1 MKTGFWQV
9 TFAILRK
16 DMLAEIRSREL
27 LSVMGLFALL
37 SVMGLFA
44 LLSVLIFSFALEMDR
59 EARETA
65 ISGVIWVTVAFASII
80 GLNRSMSSEREQG
93 SFDALLLAPVDR
105 SALFLGKFL
114 GNFVVVLL
122 VGLIL
127 LPLGTL
133 LYNITLITPWVLVI
147 LVLGIFGI
155 STTGTLLAAMT
166 AQTRAR
172 DALLSIAMLPIVLPV
187 LLASVRA
194 TTSIISGDPTDL
206 WISWPQILLVMD
218 VIYMVL
224 CFFTFGFIIEE

>member
-37 SVMGLFA
+37 SI
-44 LLSVLIFSFALEMDR
+44 LIFSFALEMDR
-59 EARETA
+59 EARGTA

-93 SFDALLLAPVDR
+93 NFDALLLAPVDR
-105 SALFLGKFL
+105 SALFLGKFM
-114 GNFVVVLL
+114 GNFLVVLL

-127 LPLGTL
+127 LPVGTL

-194 TTSIISGDPTDL
+194 TTSIISGDPTEL
-206 WISWPQILLVMD
+206 WITWPQILLVMD

-224 CFFTFGFIIEE
+224 CFFTFGFVIEE

>member
-9 TFAILRK
+9 TCAILRK
-16 DMLAEIRSREL
+16 HMLAEIRSRE
-27 LSVMGLFALL
+27 LL

>member
-9 TFAILRK
+9 TFAVLRK
-16 DMLAEIRSREL
+16 DMLAEMRSREL

-37 SVMGLFA
+37 SVI
-44 LLSVLIFSFALEMDR
+44 IFSFALELDR

-80 GLNRSMSSEREQG
+80 GLNRSMNSEREQG
-93 SFDALLLAPVDR
+93 NFDALLLAPVDR

-114 GNFVVVLL
+114 GNFLVVLL
-122 VGLIL
+122 VGLVL

-133 LYNITLITPWVLVI
+133 LYNITLIQPWVLLI
-147 LVLGIFGI
+147 LVLGIFGLSSI
-155 STTGTLLAAMT
+155 GTLLAAMT

-187 LLASVRA
+187 LLAAVRA
-194 TTSIISGDPTDL
+194 TTSIISNEPIEN
-206 WISWPQILLVMD
+206 WITWPQILLVVD
-218 VIYMVL
+218 LIYLVL
-224 CFFTFGFIIEE
+224 CFFTFGFVIEE

>member
-16 DMLAEIRSREL
+16 DMLAEMRSRE
-27 LSVMGLFALL
+27 LL

-155 STTGTLLAAMT
+155 STTGTLLATMT

-172 DALLSIAMLPIVLPV
+172 DALLSITMLPIVLPV
-187 LLASVRA
+187 LLAAVRA
-194 TTSIISGDPTDL
+194 TTSILSGDPIET
-206 WISWPQILLVMD
+206 WSSWPQILVMVD
-218 VIYMVL
+218 MIYLVL
-224 CFFTFGFIIEE
+224 CFVTFSFVIEE

>member
-16 DMLAEIRSREL
+16 DMLAEIRSRE
-27 LSVMGLFALL
+27 LL

>member
-16 DMLAEIRSREL
+16 DMLAEMRSRE
-27 LSVMGLFALL
+27 LL

-93 SFDALLLAPVDR
+93 NFDALLLAPVDR

-133 LYNITLITPWVLVI
+133 LYNITLITPWVLAI
-147 LVLGIFGI
+147 LVLGILGI
-155 STTGTLLAAMT
+155 SATGTLLAAMT

-187 LLASVRA
+187 LLAAVRA
-194 TTSIISGDPTDL
+194 TTSIISGDPIET
-206 WISWPQILLVMD
+206 WSSWPQILVMVD
-218 VIYMVL
+218 LIYLVL
-224 CFFTFGFIIEE
+224 CFVTFGFVIEE

>member
-16 DMLAEIRSREL
+16 DMLAEMRSRE
-27 LSVMGLFALL
+27 LL

-80 GLNRSMSSEREQG
+80 GLNRSMSAEREQG

-133 LYNITLITPWVLVI
+133 LYNITLITPWVLAI
-147 LVLGIFGI
+147 LVLGILGI
-155 STTGTLLAAMT
+155 SATGTLLAAMT
-166 AQTRAR
+166 SQTRAR

-187 LLASVRA
+187 LLAAVRA
-194 TTSIISGDPTDL
+194 TTSIISGDPIET
-206 WISWPQILLVMD
+206 WSSWPQILVMVD
-218 VIYMVL
+218 LIYLVL
-224 CFFTFGFIIEE
+224 CFVTFGFVIEE

>member
-1 MKTGFWQV
+1 MKTGFLQV

-16 DMLAEIRSREL
+16 DMLAEMRSRE
-27 LSVMGLFALL
+27 LL

-155 STTGTLLAAMT
+155 STTGTLLATMT

-172 DALLSIAMLPIVLPV
+172 DALLSITMLPIVLPV
-187 LLASVRA
+187 LLAAVRA
-194 TTSIISGDPTDL
+194 TTSILSGDPIET
-206 WISWPQILLVMD
+206 WSSWPQILVMVD
-218 VIYMVL
+218 MIYLVL
-224 CFFTFGFIIEE
+224 CFVTFSFVIEE